1 MNNSNKM
8 KNNPF
13 EELSI
18 TIKPKALF
26 QAYSYEANQVEV
38 EKRIEVLTKIIYAG
52 YNLNEVVNEYLQGKD
67 ALTDKLRKSEIIDS
81 FNLYTRTILDKAIE
95 NGSYSPKAENLI
107 KIFYDENEPK
117 KLQDAI
123 NAFVIAIKERFS
135 IKGLI
140 IAYFE
145 NSPNYLSL
153 SSTIGINL
161 EEDITKELQEKDQ
174 KENSQPLWKYV
185 ELYSWFKKVLI
196 PDIQNNNVRY
206 WLPSLEMPAT
216 QIANVFIKK
225 YLPIEDHELLKANA
239 ELRKERL
246 YELAEK
252 IIRVLWLNEPLFE
265 EPIYLVRCNYTEKSA
280 SELEYLYEKNI
291 VSICIQDEQT
301 EDQDY
306 FDALINGNNP
316 PYNNKLP
323 YIQRFVSLVDL
334 VKEQDVI
341 VIASFLGKN
350 PKIGLIKKGTK
361 MFCRE
366 GNEFKLYC
374 LDMKSVYCTPN
385 WGEQFESID
394 LRTYPILKSIIPQQV
409 TISAVNQRKNA
420 IYGIYYGAKYPLD
433 ISLMTDSA
441 IEVMCTE
448 WLRSRFANEKYQICY
463 QIIRTGGN
471 FADVDILGAN
481 NQSRIVAAQVSNTV
495 DINLVSK
502 KIDKLK
508 SFTSDEKIM
517 FSNLNRPDLEKVDDC
532 LNIFIGDV
540 WNDFYSDSYYKV
552 MLERLVAQ

>member
-1 MNNSNKM
+1 MEK
-8 KNNPF
+8 NPF

-18 TIKPKALF
+18 AIKPKALF
-26 QAYSYEANQVEV
+26 QAYTYEANQVEV
-38 EKRIEVLTKIIYAG
+38 DKRIEVLARIIYAG
-52 YNLNEVVNEYLQGKD
+52 YNLIEVVENYLQGKD
-67 ALTDKLRKSEIIDS
+67 ALNDKARKNEIIDT
-81 FNLYTRTILDKAIE
+81 FNLYTRTISDKVE
-95 NGSYSPKAENLI
+95 
-107 KIFYDENEPK
+107 ENEPK

-123 NAFVIAIKERFS
+123 NAFVIAIKERFT
-135 IKGLI
+135 IKDLL

-145 NSPNYLSL
+145 NSQDYSAL
-153 SSTIGINL
+153 SSTIGVDL
-161 EEDITKELQEKDQ
+161 GEDISTELQDKD
-174 KENSQPLWKYV
+174 ERGNSQYQWEYV
-185 ELYSWFKKVLI
+185 KLYSWFKEVLI
-196 PDIQNNNVRY
+196 PDIRNNNIRY
-206 WLPSLEMPAT
+206 WLPSLQMPAT
-216 QIANVFIKK
+216 QISNVFIKK

-246 YELAEK
+246 YDFAEK
-252 IIRVLWLNEPLFE
+252 IVRVLWLNEPLFE

-280 SELEYLYEKNI
+280 SELEYLYENNI

-306 FDALINGNNP
+306 FDTLINGNNP

-366 GNEFKLYC
+366 GNEFKLFC
-374 LDMKSVYCTPN
+374 LTMKSVYCTPN
-385 WGEQFESID
+385 WGEQFDSID

-420 IYGIYYGAKYPLD
+420 IYGIYYGVKYPLD
-433 ISLMTDSA
+433 LSLMTDSA

-448 WLRSRFANEKYQICY
+448 WLRSRFANEKYRICY

-471 FADVDILGAN
+471 FADVDVLGAN
-481 NQSRIVAAQVSNTV
+481 NQNKIVAAQVSNTS

-508 SFTSDEKIM
+508 SFSSDKKVM
-517 FSNLNRPDLEKVDDC
+517 FSNVNRPDLEKIDDC

-540 WNDFYSDSYYKV
+540 WSDFYSDFYYKV
-552 MLERLVAQ
+552 MLERLVAL

>member
-1 MNNSNKM
+1 M

-18 TIKPKALF
+18 AIKPKALF
-26 QAYSYEANQVEV
+26 QAYSHEANQVEE
-38 EKRIEVLTKIIYAG
+38 EKRIEVLARIVYAG
-52 YNLNEVVNEYLQGKD
+52 YNLNEVVSNYLQSKE
-67 ALTDKLRKSEIIDS
+67 ALTDKIRKNEII
-81 FNLYTRTILDKAIE
+81 NALNNYTRAILDNVTE
-95 NGSYSPKAENLI
+95 NDSCFPKVKDLI
-107 KIFYDENEPK
+107 KIFYDDNEPK
-117 KLQDAI
+117 KLQNAI
-123 NAFVIAIKERFS
+123 NDFVTAIKERFS
-135 IKGLI
+135 IRDLI

-145 NSPNYLSL
+145 KSQDYSAL
-153 SSTIGINL
+153 SSAIGVDL
-161 EEDITKELQEKDQ
+161 REDISKRLRDKDE

-185 ELYSWFKKVLI
+185 ELYSWFKDVLM
-196 PDIQNNNVRY
+196 PDVRNNNVKY

-252 IIRVLWLNEPLFE
+252 IIRVLWMNETLFE

-280 SELEYLYEKNI
+280 SELEYLYENNI

-306 FDALINGNNP
+306 FDALTNGNNP

-341 VIASFLGKN
+341 IIASFLGKN

-385 WGEQFESID
+385 WGEQFDSID

-420 IYGIYYGAKYPLD
+420 IYGIYYGVKYPLD
-433 ISLMTDSA
+433 LSLMTDSA

-448 WLRSRFANEKYQICY
+448 WLRSRFANEKHRICY

-471 FADVDILGAN
+471 FADVDVLGAN
-481 NQSRIVAAQVSNTV
+481 NQNKIVAAQVSNTF

-517 FSNLNRPDLEKVDDC
+517 FSNVNRPDLKKIDDC
-532 LNIFIGDV
+532 LNVFIGDV
-540 WNDFYSDSYYKV
+540 WNDFYTDSYYKV
-552 MLERLVAQ
+552 MLERLVAL

>member
-8 KNNPF
+8 KNNPL

-18 TIKPKALF
+18 SIKPKALF
-26 QAYSYEANQVEV
+26 QAYSYEANQVEL
-38 EKRIEVLTKIIYAG
+38 EKRIETLARIIYAG
-52 YNLNEVVNEYLQGKD
+52 YNLNEVVNNYLQGKD
-67 ALTDKLRKSEIIDS
+67 ALNDKTRKNEIIDT
-81 FNLYTRTILDKAIE
+81 FNLYTRAISDKIE
-95 NGSYSPKAENLI
+95 
-107 KIFYDENEPK
+107 ENEPK

-123 NAFVIAIKERFS
+123 NTFVIAIKERFS
-135 IKGLI
+135 IRELLI
-140 IAYFE
+140 TYFE
-145 NSPNYLSL
+145 NPKDYSAL
-153 SSTIGINL
+153 SSSIGIDL
-161 EEDITKELQEKDQ
+161 KEDISKRLRDKDER
-174 KENSQPLWKYV
+174 ENSQPLWKYV
-185 ELYSWFKKVLI
+185 ELYSWFKEVLI
-196 PDIQNNNVRY
+196 PDILNNNVRY

-239 ELRKERL
+239 EFRKERL
-246 YELAEK
+246 YEFAEK

-265 EPIYLVRCNYTEKSA
+265 EPIYLVRCNYKEKSA
-280 SELEYLYEKNI
+280 SELEYLYENNI

-334 VKEQDVI
+334 VKKQDVI

-361 MFCRE
+361 MFYRE

-385 WGEQFESID
+385 WGEQFDSID

-420 IYGIYYGAKYPLD
+420 IYGIYYGVKYPLD
-433 ISLMTDSA
+433 LSLMTDSA

-448 WLRSRFANEKYQICY
+448 WLRSRFANEEYRICY

-481 NQSRIVAAQVSNTV
+481 NQNKIVAAQVSNTS

-508 SFTSDEKIM
+508 SFSSDEKIM
-517 FSNLNRPDLEKVDDC
+517 FSNVNRPDLKKIDDC
-532 LNIFIGDV
+532 RNIFIGDV
-540 WNDFYSDSYYKV
+540 WNDFYSYSYYKV
-552 MLERLVAQ
+552 MLERLVAL

>member
-1 MNNSNKM
+1 M

-18 TIKPKALF
+18 VIKPKALF
-26 QAYSYEANQVEV
+26 QAYSYEANQVEE
-38 EKRIEVLTKIIYAG
+38 EKRIEVLARIVYAG
-52 YNLNEVVNEYLQGKD
+52 YNLNEVVSNYLQSKE
-67 ALTDKLRKSEIIDS
+67 ALTDKIRKNEII
-81 FNLYTRTILDKAIE
+81 NTLNNCTRTILDNVTEKD
-95 NGSYSPKAENLI
+95 SCFSKVKDLI
-107 KIFYDENEPK
+107 KIFYDDNEPK

-135 IKGLI
+135 IRDLL

-145 NSPNYLSL
+145 NSQDYSDL
-153 SSTIGINL
+153 SSAIGIDL
-161 EEDITKELQEKDQ
+161 GEEISTQLQEKDER
-174 KENSQPLWKYV
+174 ENPQPLWKYV
-185 ELYSWFKKVLI
+185 ELYSWFKEVLI

-216 QIANVFIKK
+216 QISNVFIKK
-225 YLPIEDHELLKANA
+225 YLPVEDHELLRANA

-280 SELEYLYEKNI
+280 SELEYLYENNI

-334 VKEQDVI
+334 VKKQDVI

-385 WGEQFESID
+385 WGEQFDSID

-420 IYGIYYGAKYPLD
+420 IYGIYYGVKYPLD
-433 ISLMTDSA
+433 LSLMTDSA

-448 WLRSRFANEKYQICY
+448 WLRSRFANEKYRICY

-481 NQSRIVAAQVSNTV
+481 NQNKIVAAQVSNTS

-508 SFTSDEKIM
+508 SFSSDEKIM
-517 FSNLNRPDLEKVDDC
+517 LSNVNRPDLEKIDDC
-532 LNIFIGDV
+532 RNIFIGDV
-540 WNDFYSDSYYKV
+540 WSDFYSDSYYKV
-552 MLERLVAQ
+552 MLERLVAL